1 MMTDTEKTP
10 SGQKPKPS
18 VFTSRRQFIALGLAT
33 LGAAWAGTFVQSKL
47 FPQPTAQEAKP
58 VEFSL
63 TELPVGGVKAIT
75 YAGAPA
81 IVLRTPVG
89 IRALSLVCTHM
100 GCVVQWQAADKS
112 FYCPC
117 HGGRFDQFG
126 DVTGGP
132 PPVSLEQFPVTVD
145 GDRVIV
151 GEST

>member
-1 MMTDTEKTP
+1 MTDAEKTP
-10 SGQKPKPS
+10 SSQKPRPS
-18 VFTSRRQFIALGLAT
+18 AFTSRRQFIALGLAT

-63 TELPVGGVKAIT
+63 SELPVGGAKAIP

-100 GCVVQWQAADKS
+100 GCTVQWQAAAKD

-117 HGGRFDQFG
+117 HGGRFDEFG
-126 DVTGGP
+126 DVTAGP
-132 PPVSLEQFPVTVD
+132 PPVSLEQFPVKAE

-151 GEST
+151 GESSA

>member
-1 MMTDTEKTP
+1 MTDAEKTP
-10 SGQKPKPS
+10 SSQKPRPS
-18 VFTSRRQFIALGLAT
+18 AFTSRRQFIALGLAT

-63 TELPVGGVKAIT
+63 SELPVGGAKAIT

-89 IRALSLVCTHM
+89 IRALSLICTHM
-100 GCVVQWQAADKS
+100 GCTVQWQAATKD

-117 HGGRFDQFG
+117 HGGRFDEFG
-126 DVTGGP
+126 DVTAGP
-132 PPVSLEQFPVTVD
+132 PPVSLEQFPVKAES
-145 GDRVIV
+145 DRVIV
-151 GEST
+151 GESSA